1 MNMPSVA
8 SLFPVCTMMCCVVDR
23 LYLARFRDN
32 DFYPQD
38 PAFEYLHLLGQDFD
52 MELCCAPPD
61 LGMLFSF
68 CQDLEH
74 RLESTDRLLA
84 VVTSTEIKQQV
95 KALILIGTY
104 LVMKLGKD
112 MKTTLQYL
120 DPIIPRDN
128 PDRSGSNNIGVQ
140 LHLHDCLAALHRA
153 KQIGW
158 VNFHANRFDFEEY
171 QQLGNPLNAD
181 LHEVVPGKIV
191 MMRGPRD
198 LPGGVP
204 WRDVPKEDGRFG
216 HREFSPAHYAEIL
229 EQLDVCA
236 VVRCSAPAYD
246 RVGFEAAGIAVVDLC
261 CEDGAAP
268 PIDVVSK
275 FLAVAE
281 RLPGALAVH
290 CGSGRGRSGTLVA
303 LYLMKHHGFSARE
316 AMEWLRIVRPG
327 W

>member
-1 MNMPSVA
+1 MTV
-8 SLFPVCTMMCCVVDR
+8 CCVVER
-23 LYLARFRDN
+23 VYLASIRDN
-32 DFYPQD
+32 GFYDQD
-38 PAFEYLHLLGQDFD
+38 PAFECLFLLDQELE
-52 MELCCAPPD
+52 MEVSCQTPD
-61 LGMLFSF
+61 LGKVFCF

-74 RLESTDRLLA
+74 RLDSTDRMLA
-84 VVTSTEIKQQV
+84 VVTSDDIKHQI
-95 KALILIGTY
+95 KAVFLIGAY
-104 LVMKLGKD
+104 ILMKLEKD

-120 DPIIPRDN
+120 DPIMPSAN
-128 PDRSGSNNIGVQ
+128 LDRNGSKNAETQ
-140 LHLHDCLAALHRA
+140 LRIHDYLAALHRA

-158 VNFHANRFDFEEY
+158 ADFHADRFDFEGY
-171 QQLGNPLNAD
+171 RQLDSPLNAD
-181 LHEVVPGKIV
+181 LHEVVPGKII
-191 MMRGPRD
+191 MMCGPRD
-198 LPGGVP
+198 LPGGVH

-229 EQLDVCA
+229 EQLGVCA
-236 VVRCSAPAYD
+236 VLRCSAPIYNRAS
-246 RVGFEAAGIAVVDLC
+246 FEAAGIAVVDLC

-303 LYLMKHHGFSARE
+303 LYLMKHHDFSARE
-316 AMEWLRIVRPG
+316 AMGWLRIVRPG